1 MLSINWWVLVNSTG
15 KIFPIKKKKVG
26 NVGQK
31 INGFAQVAISNTQKE
46 NYSGQ
51 HVFLL
56 WEILMD
62 VFKIIVNYS
71 YKESFYGK

>member
-1 MLSINWWVLVNSTG
+1 M
-15 KIFPIKKKKVG
+15 G

-51 HVFLL
+51 HVFLF
-56 WEILMD
+56 WEILID
-62 VFKIIVNYS
+62 VFRAIVNYS
-71 YKESFYGK
+71 YKESFYEK